1 MRPAT
6 MPLTSSVGLATDGHR
21 DWARRAL
28 ARCEGPVVITVPAP
42 VTAPDVLL
50 CFDGAE
56 QGVLW
61 HPPTGPAFS
70 GVGAAHRLQLD
81 SGGALEDIRGAAREL
96 FRELVHV
103 VHPAASP
110 TAPRLFGG
118 LAFAPGAADEEP
130 WVEFGEGSFV
140 LPRFTYGV
148 DGDRAWLSLAVA
160 SSDEGDTAALDEL
173 EAVLAHLAR
182 GRTTMAFPAS
192 RTGVT
197 HLSEQAWA
205 EQVEAI
211 RSVIVDGHFDKVVA
225 ARRSVV
231 HLDHALD
238 PQRVL
243 ARLRARFPGCTRFA
257 VVRGETAFVGATPE
271 RLVRRRGR
279 RVETEALAGSMELGR
294 GEELLAS
301 TKDRQEHELVVDMIV
316 AALDPLCVELER
328 DGAPTIRELPN
339 VLHME
344 TPIRGELRA
353 DTHVLELV
361 AALHPTPAVGG
372 VPTHESV
379 DWIAAHEH
387 APRGWYSGP
396 VGWFDADGDGSF
408 VVALRSGVLQ
418 GRRAWVYAGA
428 GIVQD
433 SEPCA
438 EYAETELKMGALLG
452 AIGGETG

>member
-1 MRPAT
+1 
-6 MPLTSSVGLATDGHR
+6 MPVGAGASLPTTDYR
-21 DWARRAL
+21 DWVRRAL
-28 ARCEGPVVITVPAP
+28 TRADGPVVVTVPAP
-42 VTAPDVLL
+42 VTDPDVLL
-50 CFDGAE
+50 SFEGAQ

-61 HPPTGPAFS
+61 HPPEGSAHS
-70 GVGAAHRLQLD
+70 GIGVARRLQLAA
-81 SGGALEDIRGAAREL
+81 GGALSDVRAEARRL
-96 FRELVHV
+96 FRELEHV
-103 VHPAASP
+103 VHPIASP

-130 WVEFGEGSFV
+130 WTDFGEGSFV

-148 DGDRAWLSLAVA
+148 DSGSAWLSLALAGSDRDHA
-160 SSDEGDTAALDEL
+160 SALEEL
-173 EAVLAHLAR
+173 EALLVHLGR
-182 GRTTMAFPAS
+182 GRTTMGFPAS
-192 RTGVT
+192 RTGVQ
-197 HLSEQAWA
+197 HLSEDAWA

-211 RSVIVDGHFDKVVA
+211 RAVIAEGRFDKVVA

-231 HLDHALD
+231 ELDHGLD
-238 PQRVL
+238 AQRVL
-243 ARLRARFPGCTRFA
+243 ARLRARFGGCTRFA
-257 VVRGETAFVGATPE
+257 IVRGNTAFVGATPE

-279 RVETEALAGSMELGR
+279 RVETEALAGSIGLGR

-316 AALDPLCVELER
+316 AALAPLCDELER

-344 TPIRGELRA
+344 TPIRGRLAA
-353 DTHVLELV
+353 DMHVLELV

-372 VPTHESV
+372 VPTRESV
-379 DWIAAHEH
+379 AWIAAHEH

-418 GRRAWVYAGA
+418 GNRAWVYAGA
-428 GIVQD
+428 GIVQE
-433 SEPCA
+433 SEPRA
-438 EYAETELKMGALLG
+438 EYEETELKMGALLG
-452 AIGGETG
+452 AIDGENR